1 MHGSCGIF
9 MDYFIKKKYFMIW
22 FPQEKWKV
30 CSSGTANTVMTCVPG
45 VETEA
50 ASLFLPFV
58 YMLTVC
64 IFKIVLTSTC
74 NKQNK
79 RRTQK
84 SETFVWFMIKLLFI
98 SKTTTSYA
106 LFHCQKSSFIRSRR
120 VRTPI
125 SQTSLY
131 MQNRPINV
139 ALIFFSSSFQFI
151 ANI

>member
-1 MHGSCGIF
+1 
-9 MDYFIKKKYFMIW
+9 
-22 FPQEKWKV
+22 
-30 CSSGTANTVMTCVPG
+30 MTCVPG

-64 IFKIVLTSTC
+64 IFKIVLMSTSC
-74 NKQNK
+74 NKQNNK
-79 RRTQK
+79 TRTQK
-84 SETFVWFMIKLLFI
+84 SETFVCFMIKLLFV
-98 SKTTTSYA
+98 SKTTTSSA
-106 LFHCQKSSFIRSRR
+106 LFRCQKSSFIRSRR

-139 ALIFFSSSFQFI
+139 ALIFFSLPISVYCKYLVDIQSEKYMNCHRPK
-151 ANI
+151 ATCYS

>member
-1 MHGSCGIF
+1 
-9 MDYFIKKKYFMIW
+9 
-22 FPQEKWKV
+22 
-30 CSSGTANTVMTCVPG
+30 MTCVPG

-74 NKQNK
+74 NEQNK

-84 SETFVWFMIKLLFI
+84 SETFVCFMIKLLFV

-106 LFHCQKSSFIRSRR
+106 LFRCQKSSFIRSRR

-139 ALIFFSSSFQFI
+139 ALIFFSLIISVYCKYLVDIQSEKHMNCHRPK
-151 ANI
+151 ATCYS